1 MTGSGVVV
9 LGSFMM
15 DLVVRAP
22 RRPRPARPLV
32 GTSFDVFLGGKG
44 CNQAIAAA
52 RAGAPTA
59 MIGRLGADDF
69 GTRFLDRL
77 AAEGIDATGVSIDP
91 DEGTG
96 RRRTRSWRTM
106 ARTRS

>member
-1 MTGSGVVV
+1 
-9 LGSFMM
+9 MM

-22 RRPRPARPLV
+22 RRPQPGETLV
-32 GTSFDVFLGGKG
+32 GSGFDVFLGGKG

-52 RAGAPTA
+52 RAGAATA

-69 GTRFLDRL
+69 GARFLDRL
-77 AAEGIDATGVSIDP
+77 DAEGIDAIGRDDRP
-91 DEGTG
+91 GRG
-96 RRRTRSWRTM
+96 HRRRRARSWRTV